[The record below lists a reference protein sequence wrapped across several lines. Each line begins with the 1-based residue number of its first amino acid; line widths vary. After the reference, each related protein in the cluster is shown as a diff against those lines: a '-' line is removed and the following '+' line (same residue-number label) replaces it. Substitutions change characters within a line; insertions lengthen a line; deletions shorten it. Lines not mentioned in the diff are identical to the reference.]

1 MNKTPILLI
10 NGSSGIYTPQRFI
23 DEHASDWNLENVD
36 ADSIESIKNG
46 PDDEWYWEA
55 WIDVTDH
62 ATHKDGFTLYL
73 DPDDADLWAVH
84 IDDVQ
89 AFSEQ

>member
-10 NGSSGIYTPQRFI
+10 DGSSGVYVPQRFI
-23 DEHASDWNLENVD
+23 EEHAIDWKLENVD

-62 ATHKDGFTLYL
+62 ATHKDGFTLYQ
-73 DPDDADLWAVH
+73 DDDLWAVH

-89 AFSEQ
+89 AFSER